1 MCTCYIDR
9 QKAASANINILCCE
23 IDEIEV
29 HDSDTSDL
37 SDCVEI
43 GEIVEAD
50 SVSEEEDES
59 ESDCTSDDDDEVKSH
74 DDEAL
79 DDTNSSTVA
88 SKEITKKIYIPGQ
101 SRPLK
106 EGEELVCDK
115 TAYVMLSSFYTDY
128 PCLSFDPL
136 PVKAPGSDT
145 KCSFPMDVMLV
156 SGTQASHP
164 MRNRIHVMMLGNLLE
179 LKDDDDDSHSSDGEE
194 KSRKKRK
201 NKDTKIFK
209 DITIDHRGDVN
220 RIRACRI
227 ETTTLCATWSSLKKV
242 HVWNLSAAVKAAE
255 TVFGKKSRDK
265 LDEKPVFTFHGHMDE
280 GFALDW
286 CRHVPGQLLT
296 GDCKGNIHFWKMVQG
311 GEWQID
317 QRPFKQH
324 QSSVEDLQWS
334 HQEANVFFSCSADR
348 SILVWDCRMAPKD
361 ACVFGIPEAHR
372 KDVNVISV
380 HRTEPWLVSGGDDG
394 LLKGFG
400 PVVLLPF
407 HKGPITSVS
416 WCPHERSVFC
426 ASAEDDVV
434 SIWDLVG
441 NREENA
447 DICDMKILSRIPQQ
461 LIFLH
466 MGQIDIKEVNWHPDH
481 EGVLISTAS
490 DAFNIFKTISCRL
503 DGVGL
508 LVQAEN
514 RVLESAETRAS
525 WIVSL
530 SFIFTDTSTKSADC
544 LEQAQIA
551 EKSERNFVLGHG
563 SLGIRRQFRGHT
575 GREVR
580 RTAAGRRRVEH
591 RLQVPAPSGRLVL
604 LGGGR
609 GRIGFVGWVPDAQ
622 VQLGQGPFPS
632 RRSVDGVLPLVEQR
646 PLAGVGSERSG
657 FGIVADQL
665 GQQFP
670 AHHGQLV
677 EASADQ
683 VGTPERLQHGGR
695 DRYVLTTSLLELL
708 VLDQQ
713 GQADAQHRRHQTEQ
727 VDRQPAHHAG
737 EHFAEP
743 AVRRIVAVSD
753 RRVHDYGQ
761 VEGRREI
768 GIVVFEQLVPV
779 VGTLP
784 PGEYGGDAEQRQRA
798 EKSGGYQFDPV
809 QQKQP
814 LQQVPRVTAAVEVQ
828 KAQQVDEDQILQ
840 LLSATTP
847 LVVPR
852 IQHVAEQQCG
862 RQYGQVDQR
871 IDAGHVAQLASPA
884 SESVVN
890 ADNPKAEQNFAQ
902 EVDGQREFDGEQAQL
917 EHVVID
923 PGLGRLDQQ
932 IDHQR
937 GDHHHADGQVDDD
950 VRHVFRTFETL
961 VQDPPDVLHSEL
973 VLQQHQ
979 QFFFLSRSVYTKPT
993 VVINYASTLVL
1004 GACCSFL
1011 PKMIEH
1017 IHYPSTGKVERGG
1030 TDEVFDK

>member
-1 MCTCYIDR
+1 MCTCYTDR

-50 SVSEEEDES
+50 SVSGEEDES
-59 ESDCTSDDDDEVKSH
+59 ESDCSSDDDDEVKSH

-79 DDTNSSTVA
+79 DDTNSSSVA

-209 DITIDHRGDVN
+209 DITIDHRGD
-220 RIRACRI
+220 
-227 ETTTLCATWSSLKKV
+227 KV

-490 DAFNIFKTISCRL
+490 DAFNIFKTISLDCFAFVHFHRHVHQIGRL
-503 DGVGL
+503 FGTFERL
-508 LVQAEN
+508 LRRRE
-514 RVLESAETRAS
+514 
-525 WIVSL
+525 
-530 SFIFTDTSTKSADC
+530 
-544 LEQAQIA
+544 AQIA

-657 FGIVADQL
+657 FSIVADQL

-737 EHFAEP
+737 EHFSEP

-784 PGEYGGDAEQRQRA
+784 PGEVASTSRGKRRLSIRPGAA
-798 EKSGGYQFDPV
+798 K
-809 QQKQP
+809 
-814 LQQVPRVTAAVEVQ
+814 TAASTSSTCNRCGRGA
-828 KAQQVDEDQILQ
+828 K
-840 LLSATTP
+840 SATSGRRSNFATP
-847 LVVPR
+847 VCYHSTGGSSDLAR
-852 IQHVAEQQCG
+852 G
-862 RQYGQVDQR
+862 RAAVWSTF
-871 IDAGHVAQLASPA
+871 ASPA

-890 ADNPKAEQNFAQ
+890 ADNPKAKQNFAQ

-923 PGLGRLDQQ
+923 PGFGRLDQQ

-950 VRHVFRTFETL
+950 VCHVFRTFETL

-993 VVINYASTLVL
+993 VMINYASPLVL

-1017 IHYPSTGKVERGG
+1017 IHYPSTGKVERGVS
-1030 TDEVFDK
+1030 DEVFDK

>member
-59 ESDCTSDDDDEVKSH
+59 ESDCSSDDDDEVKSH

-156 SGTQASHP
+156 S
-164 MRNRIHVMMLGNLLE
+164 
-179 LKDDDDDSHSSDGEE
+179 DDDDSHSSDGEE

-394 LLKGFG
+394 LLKVWDFRRIQGFG

-544 LEQAQIA
+544 LEQ
-551 EKSERNFVLGHG
+551 KSERNFVLGHG

-784 PGEYGGDAEQRQRA
+784 PGEYGGDAD
-798 EKSGGYQFDPV
+798 GGYQFDPV

-847 LVVPR
+847 L
-852 IQHVAEQQCG
+852 HVAEQQGG

-871 IDAGHVAQLASPA
+871 IDAGHVAQLASPT

-979 QFFFLSRSVYTKPT
+979 QFFFLSRSVYSKPT
-993 VVINYASTLVL
+993 VVINYASPLVL

>member
-209 DITIDHRGDVN
+209 DITIDHRGD
-220 RIRACRI
+220 
-227 ETTTLCATWSSLKKV
+227 KV